1 MWCSGASGSD
11 GELSPSASR
20 GRDRV
25 RHPPRRAACAL
36 AESCTRRARGH
47 TASEGTRQ
55 KQPNITT
62 RPSHQATKPHTLP
75 PPPRWH
81 SHRGKTTSKII
92 DMLCKNNEKNEG
104 NRSMGCGSGGGG
116 GKRWGSTGGGM
127 LDHLLFAFG
136 MDGLPYGRYPVGYQG
151 MGDKMTTEAYWRG

>member
-1 MWCSGASGSD
+1 VWCSGASGSD

-81 SHRGKTTSKII
+81 SPRPRAGSKII

-116 GKRWGSTGGGM
+116 GQEVGKHGRRDVGPFVVR
-127 LDHLLFAFG
+127 LR
-136 MDGLPYGRYPVGYQG
+136 YGRVAIPYRIPGYG
-151 MGDKMTTEAYWRG
+151 RVEGYSKL

>member
-1 MWCSGASGSD
+1 MWCSVASGSD

-20 GRDRV
+20 GQSETLTTKDHLYYHRT
-25 RHPPRRAACAL
+25 L
-36 AESCTRRARGH
+36 Y
-47 TASEGTRQ
+47 TASEGTHGERGDTT

-92 DMLCKNNEKNEG
+92 DMLCKNNENNEG

-151 MGDKMTTEAYWRG
+151 MGE